1 MESAIA
7 APEAFGASFDV
18 APLSESLELGEG
30 LEGDPALAFR
40 RTLGMFATGVTVLT
54 ARVGEQV
61 HGMTANAFMSVSL
74 RPPLVLISIDRRAKM
89 GALMH
94 EGTRFGVSVLEARQT
109 GLSDRFAGRVADD
122 PPEATFELVHET
134 PLVEGALAHLV
145 ARVVRSYWG
154 GDHSLFLGQV
164 EFARYGEGR
173 PLLFH
178 GGRYE
183 RLIEDPR
190 VFSQLPR
197 ELLDP
202 ILALGEEREF
212 GDGEAVMRIGE
223 AGCDLL
229 LVVEGSVRVE
239 RPGFHRR
246 QLSGRH
252 VPALVFEGAV
262 VAILHAGEVEADDL
276 MAVRHHINAVAFHS
290 GRRTHPDARPVK
302 VLVLGTFRH
311 HELPEEP
318 ARHLGGD
325 RPPATTGV
333 ECVSVPS
340 SARQRMFSPDF
351 TSKRSASPVSGEI
364 ILRVHA
370 SPHCGWSAARELM
383 AMVRRRAKRRIMSEE
398 SAHSRHMEQGA
409 MRGANPI
416 VPPMSA
422 GLTQAIFAPPV
433 SNGGNRAFP
442 PAPHAPSRHRTQHPA
457 HFAPP
462 CLFHRRGL

>member
-1 MESAIA
+1 MERSTPPEFEVEISGAIS

-18 APLSESLELGEG
+18 APPASALELGEG
-30 LEGDPALAFR
+30 LEGDPAVAFR

-54 ARVGEQV
+54 TRVGEQV

-94 EGTRFGVSVLEARQT
+94 EGTRFGVSVLEAKQT

-122 PPEATFELVHET
+122 PPEATFEIVHET

-183 RLIEDPR
+183 RLIDDPR

-212 GDGEAVMRIGE
+212 ADGEALMRIGE
-223 AGCDLL
+223 AGSDLL
-229 LVVEGSVRVE
+229 LVVDGSVRVE
-239 RPGFHRR
+239 RPGFSTTIGPGELVGEIEVLDPGRGRLADIHAVGPVRAIAVSR
-246 QLSGRH
+246 ERLLS
-252 VPALVFEGAV
+252 AL
-262 VAILHAGEVEADDL
+262 EADPRAAL
-276 MAVRHHINAVAFHS
+276 ALIE
-290 GRRTHPDARPVK
+290 
-302 VLVLGTFRH
+302 VL
-311 HELPEEP
+311 
-318 ARHLGGD
+318 
-325 RPPATTGV
+325 
-333 ECVSVPS
+333 
-340 SARQRMFSPDF
+340 
-351 TSKRSASPVSGEI
+351 
-364 ILRVHA
+364 
-370 SPHCGWSAARELM
+370 AARFRET
-383 AMVRRRAKRRIMSEE
+383 V
-398 SAHSRHMEQGA
+398 
-409 MRGANPI
+409 
-416 VPPMSA
+416 
-422 GLTQAIFAPPV
+422 
-433 SNGGNRAFP
+433 
-442 PAPHAPSRHRTQHPA
+442 
-457 HFAPP
+457 
-462 CLFHRRGL
+462 